1 MLKFPPLSR
10 VLAAFLLLFA
20 VSAAGAADLTPYRA
34 EYKVKISVISGLL
47 TAELRADESGF
58 VATHAVKP
66 VGLARLLTRGTI
78 VVSSEFTTSDDG
90 VIPVRYDGVDKITDE
105 PEVHLGF
112 DWSTNTASGTV
123 GADDVT
129 IQLDGLSHDP
139 VSIQYALMHDL
150 LTGRSKDTYVLFDVD
165 KMRVADIRNIG
176 TKTVKTKAG
185 SFEVIGIQHQNQ
197 NSSRV
202 MTLWCAPELGYLP
215 VIVEQHRNNK
225 LRMRATLTQ
234 YTAT

>member
-1 MLKFPPLSR
+1 MLKLPLLSR
-10 VLAAFLLLFA
+10 VLAAFVLVLA
-20 VSAAGAADLTPYRA
+20 VASAGATELTPYRA
-34 EYKVKISVISGLL
+34 EYKVKISVISGKL
-47 TAELRADESGF
+47 TAELRASDSGY

-66 VGLARLLTRGTI
+66 VGLARILTRGTI
-78 VVSSEFTTSDDG
+78 VVSSEFTAAADG
-90 VIPVRYDGVDKITDE
+90 VKPVSYDGVDTITDE

-112 DWSTNTASGTV
+112 DWSTNVASGTV
-123 GADDVT
+123 GGEDTT

-139 VSIQYALMHDL
+139 ISIQYALMHDL

-185 SFEVIGIQHQNQ
+185 SYEVIGIQHQNQ

-225 LRMRATLTQ
+225 LRMRATLTE